1 MKAHITPQTSIILA
15 DENGV
20 QRFLYNFSSS
30 RAPKPFIH
38 PLRLPSGEVITEEAP
53 ADHIWHRGIWFAWK
67 FVGSVNYWEER
78 DAVIGK
84 QRSITP
90 PEIVEVAPNTHLL
103 THQLSWHDD
112 DENEVATRRLTENR
126 RLAIIDHANG
136 TLQIDWE
143 SRFVPTEDVLLD
155 RTPYTTWG
163 GYGGLVTR
171 LAKEAT
177 STQIVFADG
186 TRTQRPTGEQ
196 YLWGGIE
203 GSINGADFAVVF
215 LPHPENIRF
224 PEPFY
229 GNANEKSNFFG
240 PAPLFHKPLRLKKD
254 VEMRHQV
261 RVLTL
266 PMHITDAIVTP
277 YLWER

>member
-1 MKAHITPQTSIILA
+1 MKAHITPQTSIILT

-20 QRFLYNFSSS
+20 QRFLYNFSSQ

-38 PLRLPSGEVITEEAP
+38 PLRLPTGEVITEEAP

-67 FVGSVNYWEER
+67 FVGGVNYWEER
-78 DAVIGK
+78 DTVIGK

-90 PEIVEVAPNTHLL
+90 PEIAQITSNTHLL

-112 DENEVATRRLTENR
+112 DENPEATRRLTENR
-126 RLAIIDHANG
+126 QLAIIAHADG

-143 SRFVPTEDVLLD
+143 SRFVPTEDTLLD

-171 LAKEAT
+171 LSHKAT
-177 STQIVFADG
+177 NTQIAFADG
-186 TRTQRPTGEQ
+186 TRTQRPTGEH

-203 GSINGADFAVVF
+203 GSIGGTDFAVVF
-215 LPHPENIRF
+215 LPHPANMRF

-240 PAPLFHKPLRLKKD
+240 SAPLFHEPLPLQNG
-254 VEMRHQV
+254 VEMRHRV
-261 RVLTL
+261 RVLIL
-266 PMHITDAIVTP
+266 PTRITTDRVMP
-277 YLWER
+277 YLY